1 MMKLTYRGIKY
12 TSPTQVWNRSSSH
25 DILHQHRLSHSR
37 DSNVVILIRPQ
48 RYYNYRGISY
58 TKTLVFDT
66 KTQNLLNIDRQ

>member
-12 TSPTQVWNRSSSH
+12 TSLTQVSDRSSSH
-25 DILHQHRLSHSR
+25 DTLQRHRLFPSR

-48 RYYNYRGISY
+48 RYYNYRGINY

-66 KTQNLLNIDRQ
+66 KTQILINIDRQ